1 MEQNLRQTKTMNYEC
16 KLQSEAKQHNFPP
29 PDPRRKLV
37 PVLAL
42 RQPTG
47 SAPRS
52 QSAALTN
59 EKYTKKTRVLA
70 SLVCLSCLSSST
82 VKGQSR
88 KFLLEKDILN
98 FCLEMIG

>member
-29 PDPRRKLV
+29 PDPRRELV

-59 EKYTKKTRVLA
+59 EKYTKKDEGFSIPGLPVVSFFVHCEGSIA
-70 SLVCLSCLSSST
+70 
-82 VKGQSR
+82 
-88 KFLLEKDILN
+88 
-98 FCLEMIG
+98 